1 MTTIYSAFRAALA
14 ALCLAFLA
22 ACGGGDDGAAIPF
35 ATAAGVKAAFLDSR
49 HILPEVGKRVSPVST
64 GMMDPSEFEFQGTTS
79 MGVPVVLTLRSI
91 YRVQTASKVLVGGTL
106 VPELQQIMAHIDGQ
120 DYLTPVLD
128 IREYGGWLLI
138 YASNRAY
145 SMDWRV
151 ERWLMYHPET
161 KQFIDCGEVDSLR
174 PASWGPAV
182 SDLCVQR

>member
-1 MTTIYSAFRAALA
+1 MTTTFPGFRATLA
-14 ALCLAFLA
+14 IFGLVILA
-22 ACGGGDDGAAIPF
+22 ACGGGDESTIPF
-35 ATAAGVKAAFLDSR
+35 STATEVKAAFLDSR
-49 HILPEVGKRVSPVST
+49 PILPEVGKRVGPVST

-79 MGVPVVLTLRSI
+79 TGVPVVLTLRFI

-151 ERWLMYHPET
+151 ERWVMYHPET
-161 KQFIDCGEVDSLR
+161 KQFVDCGEIDSIR
-174 PASWGPAV
+174 PSSWGAAV
-182 SDLCVQR
+182 SSLCVQH